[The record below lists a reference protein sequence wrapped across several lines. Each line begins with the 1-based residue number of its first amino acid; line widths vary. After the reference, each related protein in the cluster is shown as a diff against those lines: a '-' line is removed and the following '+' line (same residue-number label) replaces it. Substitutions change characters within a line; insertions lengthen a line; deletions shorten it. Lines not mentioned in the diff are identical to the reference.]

1 VERRVAKRTRRRLT
15 CELRFEGKR
24 AGGIVLDVSETGVF
38 VQTAATP
45 EPGTVVELH
54 VNSHGGLPAMQIR
67 ARVAR
72 QKRVDKRL
80 VSIESNGLGLQI
92 LDAPEVYYRD
102 LVCAVAP
109 KGRQVF
115 TVRASLGPR
124 TRSIRAEA
132 RSEDDARAQVLA
144 KLGGEWEILEVK
156 PA

>member
-1 VERRVAKRTRRRLT
+1 MDRRVAKRARRRLT

-24 AGGIVLDVSETGVF
+24 AGGIVLDVSETGLF

-45 EPGTVVELH
+45 QPGTVVELLL
-54 VNSHGGLPAMQIR
+54 NSHAGLPAMRIR

-80 VSIESNGLGLQI
+80 VYIEANGLGLQI

-115 TVRASLGPR
+115 TVRASCGPR
-124 TRSIRAEA
+124 TRRIRAEA
-132 RSEDDARAQVLA
+132 GSAEDARAEVLA
-144 KLGGEWEILEVK
+144 KLGDGWEILEVK